1 MSIRARIG
9 ASGPDS
15 LARLVVKL
23 LDNLSAAEE
32 GPLETFRDTRVMTH
46 RCRVS
51 GSMSLPCMQLRT
63 RYAQRSFATV
73 SSEMPSSK

>member
-1 MSIRARIG
+1 MSVRAGIRAG
-9 ASGPDS
+9 GPDS

-23 LDNLSAAEE
+23 LDNLSATEE
-32 GPLETFRDTRVMTH
+32 GPLETLRDTRVMAH
-46 RCRVS
+46 RYRVS
-51 GSMSLPCMQLRT
+51 VSIPCMQLGT